1 MLRNRGEMKQL
12 MKYSSA
18 ISNIEY
24 TNNYKKN
31 PYHCKKIKSS
41 IKYTCI
47 YLHLNAWKENISLFL
62 LIDDSTHRNQTN
74 HTPQKS
80 NYHNAKMILR
90 IPICFFVMMHVLNT
104 SKDLVEFREQIKVN
118 IDFRILVVYS
128 V

>member
-1 MLRNRGEMKQL
+1 
-12 MKYSSA
+12 MKYSPA
-18 ISNIEY
+18 ITLNTPIII
-24 TNNYKKN
+24 KKN

-41 IKYTCI
+41 IKYI

-62 LIDDSTHRNQTN
+62 LIDESTHRNQTN
-74 HTPQKS
+74 NTPQKS
-80 NYHNAKMILR
+80 NYHNEKIILR
-90 IPICFFVMMHVLNT
+90 IPICFFFVMMHVLNT